1 MSARGGPPSMGRKKR
16 SRPVSVLLKRMG
28 GYFRGFRRI
37 VIIGAFL
44 AVASS
49 IIDAVSPLLLSSG
62 IDTIVELITGSDV
75 LSAIL
80 PLVLLYF
87 GLRLASWIAGSFY
100 TWVIVRAQAGFV
112 QSVQKDVH
120 AHLIDADLSYHKSEQ
135 SGNVTSRVTSDTD
148 ALSIGIQVLMDISS
162 QLVLLVV
169 TFMVLWF
176 TSPIVALTALITVP
190 VVLVMSVLYGTVGL
204 RTMLATQRAYG
215 QVSGQIA
222 ENLSGIQIAKAFNRE
237 KETSAQLLQLNQE
250 AYKHNFRLTMFFT
263 FLFPTFQATAVFITA
278 AVLFVGAGLA
288 FGTVAVLSVGEL
300 FLGVILVQRFMF
312 PLILISLNGT
322 QVQAS
327 LGAMDR
333 ISDVIEAKRALTE
346 SPTAVPLEKESDG
359 IVFED
364 VTFSYLSGSEV
375 LQDVSFRI
383 GPGETVAIVGKT
395 GAGKSTI
402 ASLINRF
409 YDPQEGRILIG
420 NQDLRDI
427 TLGSLHDAVSLVA
440 QEPYLFDGTVLENMK
455 YGAPEITDEE
465 VKNICHLTLACE
477 FLDTLPNGYDSLVL
491 EGGKNLSSGQRQ
503 MITIVRTLL
512 ANPRILIL
520 DEATSRL
527 DAYSESLVQFAQ
539 EKLFAGRTTVVIAHR
554 LSTIANADR
563 IFVFDQGRLVEMGS
577 HAELL
582 KVGGIYK
589 SLYETYYAHQGIEEI
604 SVDVLE
610 TAAPFSESG

>member
-1 MSARGGPPSMGRKKR
+1 MSDGNGPESMNSNKR
-16 SRPVSVLLKRMG
+16 SRSVSLLLRRMG

-49 IIDAVSPLLLSSG
+49 AIDAVSPLLLSSG
-62 IDTIVELITGSDV
+62 IDAIVESISGSDV
-75 LSAIL
+75 LSVIL

-87 GLRLASWIAGSFY
+87 GLRFASWIAGSFY
-100 TWVIVRAQAGFV
+100 IWVIAKAQAGFV

-120 AHLIDADLSYHKSEQ
+120 AHLIDADLSYHKLEQ

-148 ALSIGIQVLMDISS
+148 ALSTGIQLLMDTSS
-162 QLVLLVV
+162 QIVLLIV
-169 TFMVLWF
+169 TFLVLWF
-176 TSPIVALTALITVP
+176 TSPVVALTALITVP
-190 VVLVMSVLYGTVGL
+190 VVIVMTVLYGTVGQ

-237 KETSAQLLQLNQE
+237 KDTSAQLYRLNQE
-250 AYKHNFRLTMFFT
+250 AYRHTFRLTMFFT
-263 FLFPTFQATAVFITA
+263 FLFPTVQATAVFITA

-288 FGTVAVLSVGEL
+288 FGTAAVLSVGEL
-300 FLGVILVQRFMF
+300 FLGIILVQRFMF
-312 PLILISLNGT
+312 PLLFISLNGAEI
-322 QVQAS
+322 QAS

-333 ISDVIEAKRALTE
+333 ISDVIEAKRTLTQAPE
-346 SPTAVPLEKESDG
+346 AIPLEKESDG
-359 IVFED
+359 ITFEN
-364 VTFSYLSGSEV
+364 VTFSYLSGTEV
-375 LQDVSFRI
+375 LRNVSFKI
-383 GPGETVAIVGKT
+383 KPGATVAIVGQT

-409 YDPQEGRILIG
+409 YDPSEGRILIG
-420 NQDLRDI
+420 NQDLRSI
-427 TLGSLHDAVSLVA
+427 TLESLHDAVALVA

-455 YGAPEITDEE
+455 YGAPDLTNDELKEICT
-465 VKNICHLTLACE
+465 LTLACE
-477 FLDTLPNGYDSLVL
+477 FLETLPDGYDSLVL

-527 DAYSESLVQFAQ
+527 DAYSESLVQYAQ

-563 IFVFDQGRLVEMGS
+563 IIVFDQGKLVEMGT
-577 HAELL
+577 HNELL
-582 KVGGIYK
+582 KLGGIYK
-589 SLYETYYAHQGIEEI
+589 SLYDIYYAHQGIQEI
-604 SVDVLE
+604 PVDVLE
-610 TAAPFSESG
+610 NPTLYSVSE

>member
-1 MSARGGPPSMGRKKR
+1 MSNRGGPPSMNRKKR
-16 SRPVSVLLKRMG
+16 SRPVSVLLRRMS
-28 GYFRGFRRI
+28 GYFRGFRKI
-37 VIIGAFL
+37 VVIGAFL
-44 AVASS
+44 AIASS
-49 IIDAVSPLLLSSG
+49 IIDAISPLLLSSG
-62 IDTIVELITGSDV
+62 IDTVVELIAGSDV

-100 TWVIVRAQAGFV
+100 TWVIARAQAGFV

-176 TSPIVALTALITVP
+176 TSPVVALTALITVP
-190 VVLVMSVLYGTVGL
+190 VVIVMTVLYGTVGQ

-237 KETSAQLLQLNQE
+237 KETSTQLLQLNQE

-288 FGTVAVLSVGEL
+288 FGTVAILSVGEL

-312 PLILISLNGT
+312 PLILVSLNGT

-333 ISDVIEAKRALTE
+333 ISDVLEAKRALTE
-346 SPTAVPLEKESDG
+346 SPSAVVLEKESDG
-359 IVFED
+359 IIFEN

-375 LQDVSFRI
+375 LQDVSFKI
-383 GPGETVAIVGKT
+383 NSGETVAIVGKT

-409 YDPQEGRILIG
+409 YDPQKGRILIG

-427 TLGSLHDAVSLVA
+427 TLESLHDAVSLVA
-440 QEPYLFDGTVLENMK
+440 QEPYLFDGTVIENMK

-465 VKNICHLTLACE
+465 LKDICKLTLACE

-539 EKLFAGRTTVVIAHR
+539 ERLFANRTTVVIAHR

-563 IFVFDQGRLVEMGS
+563 ILVFDQGRLVEVGS
-577 HAELL
+577 HDELL
-582 KVGGIYK
+582 KFDGIYK
-589 SLYETYYAHQGIEEI
+589 SLYETYYAHQGIKDI
-604 SVDVLE
+604 SADVLE
-610 TAAPFSESG
+610 SPLVINASD

>member
-1 MSARGGPPSMGRKKR
+1 
-16 SRPVSVLLKRMG
+16 MG
-28 GYFRGFRRI
+28 GYFRGFRKI

-44 AVASS
+44 AIASS
-49 IIDAVSPLLLSSG
+49 VIDAISPLLLSSG
-62 IDTIVELITGSDV
+62 IDTIVELIAGSDV

-87 GLRLASWIAGSFY
+87 GLRFASWIAGSFY
-100 TWVIVRAQAGFV
+100 TWVIARAQAGFV

-162 QLVLLVV
+162 QLVLLIV

-176 TSPIVALTALITVP
+176 TSPVVALTALITVP
-190 VVLVMSVLYGTVGL
+190 VVIVMTILYGTVGQ

-237 KETSAQLLQLNQE
+237 KETATQLLQLNQE

-288 FGTVAVLSVGEL
+288 FGTVAILSVGEL

-312 PLILISLNGT
+312 PLIMVSLNGT

-333 ISDVIEAKRALTE
+333 ISDVLESKRALTE
-346 SPTAVPLEKESDG
+346 SPSAVPLEKESDG
-359 IVFED
+359 IVFEN

-375 LQDVSFRI
+375 LQDVNFKIST
-383 GPGETVAIVGKT
+383 GETVAIVGKT

-409 YDPQEGRILIG
+409 YDPQKGRILIG

-427 TLGSLHDAVSLVA
+427 TLDSLHSKVSLVA

-455 YGAPEITDEE
+455 YGVPDISDED
-465 VKNICHLTLACE
+465 VKDICSITLACE

-527 DAYSESLVQFAQ
+527 DAYSESLVQYAQ

-577 HAELL
+577 HDELL
-582 KVGGIYK
+582 KIDGIYK
-589 SLYETYYAHQGIEEI
+589 SLYETYYAHQGIQEI

-610 TAAPFSESG
+610 SAAPFDASR